1 MEVTV
6 WVEIPVT
13 VRVTSY
19 TPGDPGRLSGPPEN
33 CYPAEAAEFE
43 TVEFLADGTPVPEC
57 VRDLI
62 DWEYVEQEIEEKI
75 NEREEA

>member
-1 MEVTV
+1 MELTV
-6 WVEIPVT
+6 WVDIHVT
-13 VRVTSY
+13 IRVTRY
-19 TPGDPGRLSGPPEN
+19 TPGDPGRLSGPPEHF
-33 CYPAEAAEFE
+33 YPPESAEFE

-62 DWEYVEQEIEEKI
+62 DWEHVEQEIEEKI